1 MKYLLLVEFLCEI
14 YRREP
19 KARIFLNEQLLDEFS
34 IQQNTAVD
42 PWSLDK
48 QMQVIP
54 DYNNKIMAETKNL
67 KQLGFNNFKIYQF
80 DMPREPDHLTLKI
93 DIENND
99 NNYTNGFMTRYTLIQ
114 LKHLFLIPLNEKLI
128 SMLRQRKIRKQF
140 TKHYAWWRSEKHNIS
155 NLFSHTRWRD
165 DKGEIEMTYGQKLGT
180 SGSFTCELV
189 KKYNMLIPRD
199 MSPTWIY
206 NVDPMVLVWYF
217 LDKYK
222 PDENK

>member
-19 KARIFLNEQLLDEFS
+19 KARIFLNDQLLDEFL
-34 IQQNTAVD
+34 IQQNAGVD

-54 DYNNKIMAETKNL
+54 DHINKTIAETKNFQ
-67 KQLGFNNFKIYQF
+67 QLGFNNFKIYQF

-93 DIENND
+93 EIKNND
-99 NNYTNGFMTRYTLIQ
+99 NNYTNGFMTRYTLIV
-114 LKHLFLIPLNEKLI
+114 LKHLLLIPLHEKLI
-128 SMLRQRKIRKQF
+128 SMLYQRKQRRQF
-140 TKHYAWWRSEKHNIS
+140 TEHYAWWRSEKHSIC
-155 NLFSHTRWRD
+155 NLLGHTKWRD
-165 DKGEIEMTYGQKLGT
+165 NKGEIEVPYGQKLGQ

-189 KKYNMLIPRD
+189 KKYNMLFPRD
-199 MSPTWIY
+199 MSPTWIC
-206 NVDPMVLVWYF
+206 NIDPPLHVLYF